1 MEQAK
6 GFCDFNQFVL
16 VFLLS
21 PPCVRI
27 VVASNFQLEEAR
39 NEKKFHNI
47 I

>member
-1 MEQAK
+1 MIIPA
-6 GFCDFNQFVL
+6 VSPSL
-16 VFLLS
+16 FLKVSIVPLT
-21 PPCVRI
+21 PCVRI